1 MFTCPACQKTHEE
14 TKFYCNECNE
24 FYCSLEC
31 LKYQNFPEYNV
42 LYTYKSTFKWLVN
55 SGWPFASGVK
65 YYMHDMTDLTFSCCN
80 TCYCAK
86 CHSHLIGSPRRE
98 NILFC
103 ERCKKLFHNDCNTD
117 LKNGSSSCMCKLCVG
132 TTLGIKYI
140 ICKKCHEKCNIR
152 QLNLSDLNDVN
163 QFISFDSP
171 EWENLIYEKR
181 LNSTNGGQ
189 DILFDFSDCKKYRGI
204 VDDTIPLDED
214 NVLIECD
221 CEMCKNI
228 KCPTTLFRLMYS
240 CPELLDATGWDDGL
254 DIGPIVGLGLFAC
267 HRRND
272 CNCKIC
278 QFWAEESEEYKKD
291 SEEEDSSE
299 ESSEEY

>member
-1 MFTCPACQKTHEE
+1 MYTCPVCQKTHEE
-14 TKFYCNECNE
+14 RKFFCDHCVKY
-24 FYCSLEC
+24 YCSLEC

-42 LYTYKSTFKWLVN
+42 RHTYKWSVWPN
-55 SGWPFASGVK
+55 WPFGSRGK

-86 CHSHLIGSPRRE
+86 CYSHLIDSPSRE

-103 ERCKKLFHNDCNTD
+103 ERCKKLFHNDCHSN
-117 LKNGSSSCMCKLCVG
+117 LKKGNASCMCKLCVS
-132 TTLGIKYI
+132 TTLGVKYI
-140 ICKKCHEKCNIR
+140 ICKKCHEKRNIR
-152 QLNLSDLNDVN
+152 QLNLSDLNDVK

-171 EWENLIYEKR
+171 EWENLICYD
-181 LNSTNGGQ
+181 GGQ
-189 DILFDFSDCKKYRGI
+189 DISFDFSECKKYRGI
-204 VDDTIPLDED
+204 VDDTISLDED
-214 NVLIECD
+214 NILIECD
-221 CEMCKNI
+221 CELCKNI

-267 HRRND
+267 HPRND

-278 QFWAEESEEYKKD
+278 QFWTEDSEEYKKD
-291 SEEEDSSE
+291 SEEEDFDKYSSE
-299 ESSEEY
+299 DL